1 MARSLTQAGHVKQF
15 PDLDTYPDMEAG
27 LAMVTATSAHKY
39 STTIDISADRRAN
52 LVALLNQTLADT
64 LDLKTQVKQAHWNVK
79 GMQFIALHEMF
90 DGFATILEGYVD
102 MVAERVT
109 ALGGVAMGT
118 ARIAARDSSL
128 SEYDLNAVSGEAHV
142 RALAQ
147 QYSHYA
153 AAVRAA
159 ISTAEANDDADTADL
174 YTEISRQIDKDL
186 WFLEAHLQS

>member
-1 MARSLTQAGHVKQF
+1 MPDKS

-27 LAMVTATSAHKY
+27 LAMVTATSAHMY

-90 DGFATILEGYVD
+90 DGFATTLEGYVD

-118 ARIAARDSSL
+118 ARIAARESSL

-159 ISTAEANDDADTADL
+159 IATAETNDDADTADL

-186 WFLEAHLQS
+186 WFLEAHLQD